1 MIFKRIPSWAIVLL
15 LLIIIVA
22 VALWLRV
29 VLPYNQVF
37 VKDWVKMT
45 GVDAYYFMR
54 LVDNL
59 VKNFPQLTQ
68 FDPYLQYPGEIGRAS
83 CRERVYVQV

>member
-1 MIFKRIPSWAIVLL
+1 MMFKRIPSWAIVLL
-15 LLIIIVA
+15 LLILIVA

-37 VKDWVKMT
+37 VRTGWVT
-45 GVDAYYFMR
+45 GVDACYYMR

-59 VKNFPQLTQ
+59 MCAPDWRSSTPILNIPVA
-68 FDPYLQYPGEIGRAS
+68 G
-83 CRERVYVQV
+83 